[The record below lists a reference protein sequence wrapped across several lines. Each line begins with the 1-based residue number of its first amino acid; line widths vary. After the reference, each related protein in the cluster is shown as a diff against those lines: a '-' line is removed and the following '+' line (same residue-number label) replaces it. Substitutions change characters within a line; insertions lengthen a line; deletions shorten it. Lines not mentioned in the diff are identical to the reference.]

1 MLEIVRDNWLLFLI
15 GQYPHG
21 PVGGLAATL
30 ILALLGLLLSF
41 PLAIAMALARI
52 SSFRRLRQAT
62 AVLIAV
68 VRGTP
73 FLMVIFW
80 AYFAVP
86 ALIGRPIDGFTTF
99 VVALVIYE
107 STYLAEVIRGG
118 IEALPKGQT
127 EAARSLGI
135 GYFTMMYTVI
145 LPQALYNVIPGMV
158 TQFVSIIKETSLAY
172 IISVPEL
179 TFAASQVNMT
189 LLVRPIE
196 VFTLLAA
203 TYFILCFALS
213 QLARLLERRIALR
226 RSELATA

>member
-1 MLEIVRDNWLLFLI
+1 MFEILRDNWLLFVI

-21 PVGGLAATL
+21 PVGGLAATF
-30 ILALLGLLLSF
+30 ILALLGLILSF
-41 PLAIAMALARI
+41 PLAIAIALARVSSI
-52 SSFRRLRQAT
+52 SKLRKA
-62 AVLIAV
+62 AAILIAV

-99 VVALVIYE
+99 VVALVFYE

-135 GYFTMMYTVI
+135 GYFTMMYTVV
-145 LPQALYNVIPGMV
+145 LPQALYNVLPGMV

-179 TFAASQVNMT
+179 TFAASQINMA
-189 LLVRPIE
+189 LLVRPVE
-196 VFTLLAA
+196 VFSLLAI
-203 TYFILCFALS
+203 TYFVLCFTLS
-213 QLARLLERRIALR
+213 QLARLLERRIALQR
-226 RSELATA
+226 AAPAPA